1 MWHSIEFRVLLRS
14 IDQPWVSAELARFPG
29 VEGECLAYRYAADFG
44 DFENAT
50 VDVVC
55 SQCW

>member
-1 MWHSIEFRVLLRS
+1 MWHFIEFRVLLHS
-14 IDQPWVSAELARFPG
+14 IDQPWVSAELARFSG
-29 VEGECLAYRYAADFG
+29 VEGERLAYRYASDFG

-50 VDVVC
+50 VNVVC